1 MELTSSPKQ
10 GLNVIHLFFKV
21 NGSTSRSEILAAIDK
36 LSSLEEAQIVT
47 VSMLGHKSDLAIMA
61 LSPNMWQLRD
71 LQTSLRIPGLEL
83 AESYLS
89 LTEVSEYADGLPE
102 EMKQTRLY
110 PNLPPEGKDAWCF
123 YPMSKRRNPG
133 QNWYTTPFE
142 ERKTLMHQH
151 GASGKAF
158 RGRIIQLITGST
170 GLDEF
175 EWGVTLFG
183 QHPDDLKDAVY
194 TMRFDEAS
202 AEFAEFGSFYVGNV
216 ATPEVVLNSI
226 GIV

>member
-1 MELTSSPKQ
+1 
-10 GLNVIHLFFKV
+10 
-21 NGSTSRSEILAAIDK
+21 
-36 LSSLEEAQIVT
+36 
-47 VSMLGHKSDLAIMA
+47 
-61 LSPNMWQLRD
+61 
-71 LQTSLRIPGLEL
+71 
-83 AESYLS
+83 
-89 LTEVSEYADGLPE
+89 
-102 EMKQTRLY
+102 
-110 PNLPPEGKDAWCF
+110 
-123 YPMSKRRNPG
+123 
-133 QNWYTTPFE
+133 
-142 ERKTLMHQH
+142 MHQH

-216 ATPEVVLNSI
+216 ASPEVVLNSI
-226 GIV
+226 GVV